1 VEHYLVIAVIAVA
14 VIVALTSVG
23 SRLGVAPP
31 LVIIVVGV
39 AISLLPAMDEP
50 LSHFTVSGDVVLIG
64 ILPPLLYASAVS
76 VPVVEFRR
84 DLLAVGALA
93 VALVVGTAVGLGLLL
108 YQFLGRD
115 PLNVPLFVCIAL
127 GAIMAPTDAVA
138 TSIVKRLGVPSRIVT
153 LLDGESLLNDAT
165 SLVLLQAALA
175 GLVVT
180 KSGDFAS
187 GSVLTI
193 AREFVVSAVLATAIG
208 AVVGWLA
215 VKLRARIANPAA
227 TTAAS
232 FIVPFVAF
240 VPAETLHASGLVAV
254 VVAGLVCNQLA
265 AHHLPAAHRMNEE
278 ANWRTIEYLLEGAV
292 FLLMG
297 LQLRSFLESTP
308 RSQVWLAVG
317 LGGLCIV
324 AAVACRG
331 VFVTGLGVFLNRVTK
346 RKIQRKERWETMGD
360 AFGLDMADPDS
371 WSVEDLWAVREA
383 AQTPTAPGLDGIEAQ
398 RRRVLETLLQN
409 RVTRPVVKAG
419 RRLRDAAGGGNA
431 ARRARRF
438 ELLKSRLARYFADV
452 NYLLRE
458 PMGPREGVLLV
469 WAGMRGVVTLAAA
482 QTLDWSIG
490 HRSLLI
496 LIAFTVAAGS
506 MLLQGGT
513 LGWVAKALKLAGTEA
528 TPEGERA
535 DLDHV
540 LGEAALAA
548 LHDPELCQK
557 DGRPYDPRL
566 IALLT
571 LRLHITRLNDVALE
585 DTAEEAAAEGIE
597 EAAEGTAAAILERA
611 RRRLVGDSEDE
622 DDDDEDILDTPDR
635 KRQHRELRLVM
646 LHAMREALLEARA
659 LGTYCHQTLSD
670 ALAVLDA
677 DEIGLELR
685 ARTVE

>member
-1 VEHYLVIAVIAVA
+1 VEHYLIIAVVAVA
-14 VIVALTSVG
+14 AIVTMTTVG

-39 AISLLPAMDEP
+39 GISLLPVMDP
-50 LSHFTVSGDVVLIG
+50 VLSNFTVPGDVVLIG

-93 VALVVGTAVGLGLLL
+93 VVLVVGTAVGLGVLI
-108 YQFLGRD
+108 YQFLGRA

-165 SLVLLQAALA
+165 SLVLLKAALA

-180 KSGDFAS
+180 KGGDFAS

-193 AREFVVSAVLATAIG
+193 AREFLVSAAIATAVG

-215 VKLRARIANPAA
+215 IKLRARIANPAA

-232 FIVPFVAF
+232 FIVPFAAF

-254 VVAGLVCNQLA
+254 VVAGLVANQLA
-265 AHHLPAAHRMNEE
+265 AHHLPARHRMNEE
-278 ANWRTIEYLLEGAV
+278 ANWRTLEYLLEGAV

-297 LQLRSFLESTP
+297 LQLRGFVERTP
-308 RSQVWLAVG
+308 QSQFWLALG
-317 LGGLCIV
+317 LGGLCIL
-324 AAVACRG
+324 AAAALRG
-331 VFVTGLGVFLNRVTK
+331 VFVAALGAVLNRVTK
-346 RKIQRKERWETMGD
+346 RKLQRKERWETMGD
-360 AFGLDMADPDS
+360 AFGLDMADPGS
-371 WSVEDLWAVREA
+371 WSADDLAAVRMA
-383 AQTPTAPGLDGIEAQ
+383 AQTPAAPGLDGIEAQ
-398 RRRVLETLLQN
+398 RRRALESLLQN
-409 RVTRPVVKAG
+409 RVTRPMVKAG
-419 RRLRDAAGGGNA
+419 RRLRDVAGGGHE

-438 ELLKSRLARYFADV
+438 ELLKARLARYFADV

-482 QTLDWSIG
+482 QSLDLSVP

-513 LGWVAKALKLAGTEA
+513 LAWVARALKLAGKDA
-528 TPEGERA
+528 TPAGERA
-535 DLDHV
+535 DLDHI

-548 LHDPELCQK
+548 LHDPDLCQK
-557 DGRPYDPRL
+557 DGTPYDARL
-566 IALLT
+566 LALLT
-571 LRLHITRLNDVALE
+571 LRLHITRLDDVPLE
-585 DTAEEAAAEGIE
+585 DTPGDADGDS
-597 EAAEGTAAAILERA
+597 AAAILERA
-611 RRRLVGDSEDE
+611 RRHLVGDSEDE
-622 DDDDEDILDTPDR
+622 NDDDEAILDTADR

-646 LHAMREALLEARA
+646 LHAMREAVLEARA

-677 DEIGLELR
+677 DEISLELR
-685 ARTVE
+685 ARTVDAAG